1 MAEPTTA
8 PTGAPASTPPAP
20 KPKSELRETLSF
32 LVKLAIVV
40 FIFRS
45 FFFSPFSIPS
55 QSMLPRLLIGDY
67 LFITKWNYGYSRHSF
82 PWSLPLIPGRIFAST
97 PNRGDVVVFK
107 APPGNRDDY
116 IKRVIGLPGDTIQMV
131 NGQLIL
137 NGKPV
142 PKQRVADFIVP
153 LTPNYPAD
161 TECPAE
167 FQASAAGQ
175 PVCRYMQYRET
186 LPGGKT
192 YNVLDRGNFPE
203 ADNTQVYTVP
213 ADHVFLMGDNR
224 DASADSRFPASE
236 GGAIGMVPMV
246 NLEGKAL
253 VTFWSTDGNA
263 SWVKPWT
270 WFSAARWN
278 RIGEGF

>member
-8 PTGAPASTPPAP
+8 PTGAPPSTPPAP

-82 PWSLPLIPGRIFAST
+82 PWSLPLIPGRLFAST

-131 NGQLIL
+131 DGQLVL

-142 PKQRVADFIVP
+142 PKQRVADFVVP

>member
-1 MAEPTTA
+1 MAEPTIA
-8 PTGAPASTPPAP
+8 PPSAPASTPPAP
-20 KPKSELRETLSF
+20 KPKSELRDTLGF

-97 PNRGDVVVFK
+97 PARGDVVVFK
-107 APPGNRDDY
+107 APPGNREDY
-116 IKRVIGLPGDTIQMV
+116 IKRVIGVAGDTIQMV
-131 NGQLIL
+131 NGQLVL

-167 FQASAAGQ
+167 FQASAANQ
-175 PVCRYMQYRET
+175 PVCRYLQYRET
-186 LPGGKT
+186 LPNGKSYT
-192 YNVLDRGNFPE
+192 VLDRGNFPE

-236 GGAIGMVPMV
+236 GGAIGMVPLV
-246 NLEGKAL
+246 NIEGKAL
-253 VTFWSTDGNA
+253 VTFWSTDGSA

-270 WFSAARWN
+270 WVSAARWN

>member
-8 PTGAPASTPPAP
+8 PMGAPPSTPPAP

-82 PWSLPLIPGRIFAST
+82 PWSLPLIPGRLFAST

-131 NGQLIL
+131 DGQLVL

-142 PKQRVADFIVP
+142 PKQRVADFVVP

-236 GGAIGMVPMV
+236 GGAIGMVPMF

>member
-8 PTGAPASTPPAP
+8 VPAPAA
-20 KPKSELRETLSF
+20 KPKSELRETIVF

-45 FFFSPFSIPS
+45 FILSPFSIPS

-82 PWSLPLIPGRIFAST
+82 PWSLPLVPGRVFAST
-97 PNRGDVVVFK
+97 PARGDVVVFK
-107 APPGNRDDY
+107 APPGNASDY

-131 NGQLIL
+131 NGQLVL
-137 NGKPV
+137 NGRPV
-142 PKQRVADFIVP
+142 PKQRVADFVVP

-167 FQASAAGQ
+167 FQAVVANAPS
-175 PVCRYMQYRET
+175 CRYMQFRET
-186 LPGGKT
+186 LPGGRS
-192 YNVLDRGNFPE
+192 YNVLDRGDNPS
-203 ADNTQVYTVP
+203 ADDTGVYTVP
-213 ADHVFLMGDNR
+213 AGHVFLMGDNR

-236 GGAIGMVPMV
+236 GGAIGMVPME
-246 NLEGKAL
+246 NIEGKAL

-263 SWVKPWT
+263 EWIKPWT
-270 WFSAARWN
+270 WVSAARWN

>member
-1 MAEPTTA
+1 MAEPTT
-8 PTGAPASTPPAP
+8 APASTPPAP
-20 KPKSELRETLSF
+20 KPKSELRDTVSF

-107 APPGNRDDY
+107 APPGDRDDY

-131 NGQLIL
+131 TGQLIL

>member
-20 KPKSELRETLSF
+20 KPKSELRDTVSF

-97 PNRGDVVVFK
+97 PNRGDVVVSK

-131 NGQLIL
+131 NGQLVL
-137 NGKPV
+137 NGTPV
-142 PKQRVADFIVP
+142 PKQRVADFVVP

-213 ADHVFLMGDNR
+213 AEHVFLMGDNR

-253 VTFWSTDGNA
+253 VTFWSTDGSA

-270 WFSAARWN
+270 WVSAARWN

>member
-1 MAEPTTA
+1 MAEPTT
-8 PTGAPASTPPAP
+8 APASTPPAP
-20 KPKSELRETLSF
+20 QPKSELRDTVSF

-67 LFITKWNYGYSRHSF
+67 LFITKWNYGYSRYSF

-97 PNRGDVVVFK
+97 PARGDVVVFK
-107 APPGNRDDY
+107 APPGNREDY
-116 IKRVIGLPGDTIQMV
+116 IKRVIGVPGDTIQMV
-131 NGQLIL
+131 GGQLIL
-137 NGKPV
+137 NGRPV

-153 LTPNYPAD
+153 LTPNYPAG
-161 TECPAE
+161 TECPTE
-167 FQASAAGQ
+167 FQADANGQ
-175 PVCRYMQYRET
+175 PVCRYLQYRET
-186 LPGGKT
+186 LPGGKS

-203 ADNTQVYTVP
+203 ADNTEVYTVP

-236 GGAIGMVPMV
+236 GGAIGMVPLANV
-246 NLEGKAL
+246 EGKAL
-253 VTFWSTDGNA
+253 VTFWSTDGSA

-270 WFSAARWN
+270 WVSAARWT